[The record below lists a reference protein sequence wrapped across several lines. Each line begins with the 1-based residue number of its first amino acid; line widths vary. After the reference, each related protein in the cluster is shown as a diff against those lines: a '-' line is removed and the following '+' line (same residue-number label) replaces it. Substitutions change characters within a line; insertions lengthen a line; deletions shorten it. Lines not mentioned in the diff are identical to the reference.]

1 MNPAAINDVTGVR
14 LSLWRAAVAFRI
26 ASAAFCL
33 YLIVRWHNLYAN
45 EALGL
50 AVGCVIALVT
60 VVVAVRGLAGRAH
73 RWSFVVADLAVCLAL
88 TLVTYYVQT
97 SDQSHGDML
106 TLTTVWAAGPVIEA
120 GLVGGWLVGLI
131 AALLQFG
138 ASAVVRGGY
147 DGRTLTNGV
156 LLVMVGA
163 ISGYI
168 CTLTVRSEEE
178 HALLSAQQAA
188 LAERERLA
196 RTIHDGVLQVLGL
209 VHRKGIAAGGEW
221 ATLGRAAAEQEAALR
236 GLITSRRDSSPDAGT
251 RNLAADLA
259 LLRSSRRTVSVPG
272 DELNLPAAQAIEVV
286 AIVRAAMSNID
297 AHAGPDA
304 HTWILLED
312 LGDRVAITV
321 RDNGVGM
328 PAGRLAQAAQDGR
341 FGVARSIR
349 GRAAD
354 LGGTAT
360 ITSAP
365 GAGTEVEV
373 FIPCP
378 NRAATPDRAA
388 MPDSPS

>member
-1 MNPAAINDVTGVR
+1 MNLAAINNVTGVR

-26 ASAAFCL
+26 AAAAFCL
-33 YLIVRWHNLYAN
+33 FLIVRWHNLYAD

-60 VVVAVRGLAGRAH
+60 VVVAVRGLTGRAH

-88 TLVTYYVQT
+88 TLVTHYVQT
-97 SDQSHGDML
+97 PDQSHGGMP

-120 GLVGGWLVGLI
+120 GLLGGWPVGLI

-138 ASAVVRGGY
+138 ASVAVRDGY

-168 CTLTVRSEEE
+168 CRLTVRSEEE
-178 HALLSAQQAA
+178 RALLSAQQAA

-221 ATLGRAAAEQEAALR
+221 ATLGQAAAEQEAALR
-236 GLITSRRDSSPDAGT
+236 GLITSRPDSSPDTGT

-259 LLRSSRRTVSVPG
+259 MLRSSRTTVSVPG

-297 AHAGPDA
+297 AHAGADA

-328 PAGRLAQAAQDGR
+328 PVGRLAEAEQDGR
-341 FGVARSIR
+341 LGVARSIR
-349 GRAAD
+349 GRAAE

-378 NRAATPDRAA
+378 DRAATPDRAA